1 VRRGIELP
9 AAASCSCRSIRAA
22 TMGFPKQPASDV
34 PEVSAATRAQFT
46 AEAMHRLA
54 GKIEKNAQA

>member
-1 VRRGIELP
+1 
-9 AAASCSCRSIRAA
+9 
-22 TMGFPKQPASDV
+22 MGFPKQPASDV